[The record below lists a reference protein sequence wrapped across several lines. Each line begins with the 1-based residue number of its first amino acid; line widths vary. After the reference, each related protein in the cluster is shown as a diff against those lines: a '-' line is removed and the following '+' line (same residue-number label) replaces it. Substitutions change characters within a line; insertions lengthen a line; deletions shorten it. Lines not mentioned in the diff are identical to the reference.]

1 MQLDKLTVNN
11 FGSFIESSYEFKDGL
26 WLIEG
31 INEDK
36 DGSSNGS
43 GKSIFFVDAP
53 VWLLFDQ
60 TCRGARYDSVIRKDS
75 KDVIVTG
82 VFGDLEIQR
91 SKVRSKGS
99 IVTINGEQVKQEQ
112 LEEIIGMDFNSFTSS
127 VIHAQSFLGFTEMGE
142 TEQKGILTKLMGLEV
157 WDKYKAVTDK
167 AIQTILYN
175 IAVINRDFSY
185 FEQRK
190 KELENKDFSKLRKDF
205 ENNKEEKIKAINKHI
220 EIYKNSIRES
230 EEKLKE
236 ISIIVKKEKLF
247 KRSLKSITA
256 KIHELTEEKEV
267 LCIDERKVETD
278 LNFNYK
284 ELKRNIKDSERIVKL
299 EGNCPTCL
307 QKVTESS
314 KDKCL
319 AEISENI
326 NKIKTEVTVL
336 ETRQKELKDKVK
348 IYEKELS
355 ELTKQLQSYE
365 KEISN
370 INSSKQLVKTVED
383 YIKNSV
389 SSIESYKKE
398 IEEVKKETYAGDL
411 FEFEIKKELEE
422 LEVNIKNC
430 NTKLIQEQEILKY
443 YQFWET
449 GFSNRGIKS
458 YIFDSLMPE
467 FTIKANYY
475 IQALTNSNI
484 QLYFDTR
491 REKKSGG
498 YSEKFTILISDEN
511 GERPFNTWSGG
522 EKKRISVA
530 VDLAL
535 GDIVLLRGTNIWDF
549 MILDEVFDGL
559 DSEGKEMTMYLLE
572 DIMKER
578 KRIYIISHD
587 ATMNSMVDNRILVR
601 KHGGVSKIE
610 G

>member
-205 ENNKEEKIKAINKHI
+205 ENNKEEKTKAINKHI
-220 EIYKNSIRES
+220 EIYKNSIKES

-247 KRSLKSITA
+247 KKSLKSITA

-319 AEISENI
+319 VEISENI

-411 FEFEIKKELEE
+411 FEFEIKKEDKNQKIKKEEKLE
-422 LEVNIKNC
+422 
-430 NTKLIQEQEILKY
+430 
-443 YQFWET
+443 
-449 GFSNRGIKS
+449 GI
-458 YIFDSLMPE
+458 
-467 FTIKANYY
+467 
-475 IQALTNSNI
+475 
-484 QLYFDTR
+484 
-491 REKKSGG
+491 
-498 YSEKFTILISDEN
+498 
-511 GERPFNTWSGG
+511 
-522 EKKRISVA
+522 
-530 VDLAL
+530 
-535 GDIVLLRGTNIWDF
+535 
-549 MILDEVFDGL
+549 
-559 DSEGKEMTMYLLE
+559 MTMKEAVFGDWEKLDLRVAQIKKVE
-572 DIMKER
+572 DI
-578 KRIYIISHD
+578 
-587 ATMNSMVDNRILVR
+587 
-601 KHGGVSKIE
+601 GF
-610 G
+610 